1 MIDPTSV
8 RLLSFFS
15 FSVSFRSPFPHLQ
28 EQEKNYLFVV
38 DLQKFALGEL
48 RDGAVCKDVYQKI
61 VDKIQSDRPDLLQY
75 FAKTA
80 GFGMGL
86 EFRDAAYP
94 LTLKGTRKIK
104 NDQIFSLT
112 LGFNGIPDGKK
123 SLCVLFILSSLS
135 RLANGPYSSRS
146 YAVSLVDTVQVG
158 KTGATVLSEGMK
170 GKDDIMFY
178 LEEEEKKPS
187 KSAGGRDA
195 PSRRQPANTAVVKSK
210 LRNENRDIDADALNR
225 RKQHQR
231 DLATRRQEEGMEKYS
246 GEGGAGGNNREKQWR
261 RFESYVK
268 DSQLPEAVAGQ
279 KVRFFPLVLSPFWLT
294 CSSPSDRRR
303 RSPPHPHPPHQRF
316 RRSFPRQHPQEL
328 G

>member
-1 MIDPTSV
+1 
-8 RLLSFFS
+8 
-15 FSVSFRSPFPHLQ
+15 
-28 EQEKNYLFVV
+28 
-38 DLQKFALGEL
+38 
-48 RDGAVCKDVYQKI
+48 
-61 VDKIQSDRPDLLQY
+61 
-75 FAKTA
+75 
-80 GFGMGL
+80 MGL

-94 LTLKGTRKIK
+94 LTLKGARKIK
-104 NDQIFSLT
+104 ADMIFSLT

-123 SLCVLFILSSLS
+123 SQCVLF
-135 RLANGPYSSRS
+135 SSRFPVGCPLTVFDS
-146 YAVSLVDTVQVG
+146 CRYALSLVDTVQVG
-158 KTGATVLSEGMK
+158 KTGASVLSEGMK

-195 PSRRQPANTAVVKSK
+195 PSRRQPATTAVVKSK

-231 DLATRRQEEGMEKYS
+231 DLATRRQEDGLEKYS

-279 KVRFFPLVLSPFWLT
+279 KVCSLPP
-294 CSSPSDRRR
+294 SSPS
-303 RSPPHPHPPHQRF
+303 PPRY
-316 RRSFPRQHPQEL
+316 
-328 G
+328 